1 MWKYK
6 SVIDFVKKINPTIFV
21 PCAGPP
27 CFLSELFP
35 LNFISENTFPTQDE
49 FYEYLKINN
58 KSIVTKTAVLVPEDE
73 VYFDMDVFKIT
84 TENLKKKC
92 FSNKREYIEEYR
104 EKRRDIIDKELNKIS
119 KVNES
124 LLKKCQKYFYPLM
137 FSAKRLCKEINCSI
151 LLNVIGNTNEKIII
165 DFTKRKNAIKLY
177 EDEEVSY
184 EFMLDGKYLNLIL
197 DREITWEQLFL
208 SLRFKAKRHKD
219 SYNEHLMAFLKL
231 TEPVAYKNY
240 EKYHF
245 KSKTFKTETFDL
257 TYENKLYKVQ
267 RYCPHASGD
276 LSEGAIEDGVLT
288 CPLHLWKFSL
298 EDGGCLN
305 HKSKIT
311 IKEVK

>member
-1 MWKYK
+1 
-6 SVIDFVKKINPTIFV
+6 
-21 PCAGPP
+21 
-27 CFLSELFP
+27 
-35 LNFISENTFPTQDE
+35 PTQDE

-84 TENLKKKC
+84 IENLKKKC
-92 FSNKREYIEEYR
+92 FSNKREYLEEYR

-137 FSAKRLCKEINCSI
+137 FSAKRLCTEINCSI

-219 SYNEHLMAFLKL
+219 
-231 TEPVAYKNY
+231 
-240 EKYHF
+240 
-245 KSKTFKTETFDL
+245 
-257 TYENKLYKVQ
+257 
-267 RYCPHASGD
+267 
-276 LSEGAIEDGVLT
+276 
-288 CPLHLWKFSL
+288 
-298 EDGGCLN
+298 
-305 HKSKIT
+305 
-311 IKEVK
+311 